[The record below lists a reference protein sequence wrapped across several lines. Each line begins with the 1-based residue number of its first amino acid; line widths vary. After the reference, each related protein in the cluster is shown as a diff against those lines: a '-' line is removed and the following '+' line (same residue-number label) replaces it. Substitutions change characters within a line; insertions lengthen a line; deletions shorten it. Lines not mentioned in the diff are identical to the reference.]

1 MGASLASRYRPAGNL
16 HRPRKLMISRN
27 ITKSLPKEQVQRL
40 IRRWHSI
47 RQSGYTKAQ
56 AEKRVGYTVEKMTR
70 WAASYGLTFES

>member
-1 MGASLASRYRPAGNL
+1 
-16 HRPRKLMISRN
+16 MIARN

-40 IRRWHSI
+40 IKRWHFI

-70 WAASYGLTFES
+70 WAAGYKLEFVS